1 MLEHS
6 QNQPDIF
13 GRSRISL
20 KLILC
25 YDHKVDFNSLFSHN
39 LLWLFLAILFSITER
54 SFLTI
59 AEVVLCLRIMTFDFF
74 NIR

>member
-13 GRSRISL
+13 GKPSRNLELIS
-20 KLILC
+20 C
-25 YDHKVDFNSLFSHN
+25 FDHKVDFNSLFSHN

-54 SFLTI
+54 NFLTI
-59 AEVVLCLRIMTFDFF
+59 AEVVLCLRIMDIRFF
-74 NIR
+74 